1 MMTDYW
7 KSLTKKYCE
16 YCKCWITEN
25 KSSLDFHERGFR
37 HQANVRKRVHEI
49 QKNSTIKD
57 KEKAE
62 YDAQIRKIEAAALN
76 SFQGD
81 IARNPSCS
89 KEISNLKLNVS
100 SSGQSDLVTNIKP
113 GAYNRFGECVNQS
126 EESEVLVNGK
136 KRALETIAKSFEKKC
151 KWREAKTADGVVYY
165 WNKDTLETK
174 HEAPKSGFL
183 SLEEQNQFKTMPQS
197 STVQSSNDDFLSLS
211 NQKRLY
217 GGWKTVDKSDDMKVV
232 DLQLPNQDITQI
244 ISDMKQDKE
253 EEETKQK
260 ELELQTN
267 TNVIFQEKTIE
278 NYSKQLRP
286 TKNDSGEIT
295 FKKRSSVKRNIR
307 SRGENDD

>member
-1 MMTDYW
+1 
-7 KSLTKKYCE
+7 
-16 YCKCWITEN
+16 
-25 KSSLDFHERGFR
+25 
-37 HQANVRKRVHEI
+37 
-49 QKNSTIKD
+49 
-57 KEKAE
+57 
-62 YDAQIRKIEAAALN
+62 
-76 SFQGD
+76 
-81 IARNPSCS
+81 
-89 KEISNLKLNVS
+89 
-100 SSGQSDLVTNIKP
+100 
-113 GAYNRFGECVNQS
+113 
-126 EESEVLVNGK
+126 
-136 KRALETIAKSFEKKC
+136 
-151 KWREAKTADGVVYY
+151 
-165 WNKDTLETK
+165 
-174 HEAPKSGFL
+174 
-183 SLEEQNQFKTMPQS
+183 MPQS